1 MKSMAQ
7 LEYHYGLKMRCYP
20 SDQQKQ
26 IIKVNSDASR
36 FIYNEMVAIGKELWQ
51 LSRVKLP
58 IDTVQ
63 DRIKQLTM
71 RQNAKQMSNHYQFL
85 EDKRIDSLTKANAIQ
100 NYRKAWNS
108 FRKVHTAGVPK
119 FHRKSYRWRYQ
130 TNCQYPGQKTALLTN
145 GTVCFLDNSHVKV
158 PKIGLLR
165 VAGSQA
171 RLLKRM
177 CETRIG
183 TVTLTKDPADHFFL
197 SMQLASD
204 ESFVKVSKANHEHIG
219 IDLNTDNF
227 LTDSEG
233 NTVPNPRYYRTIK
246 GKLAKEQRILS
257 RRQRRIKKEHRSL
270 RDSKNYQKQRL
281 LVAKLHVKVMNQR
294 HNFLQQISTA
304 LIKNHDLVV
313 AEELRSKNMLKNHA
327 LAMSI
332 ADVGWRSFL
341 NMLAYKADLY
351 GRQFITVSPKN
362 TTQTCHDCGFV
373 MGSGGTKKL
382 TLADRKWTCPQCHT
396 HHIRDHN
403 AALNILEKGFQ
414 KQQKSQPKGWT
425 HSYGNLGM

>member
-85 EDKRIDSLTKANAIQ
+85 EDKRIDSLAKANAIQ
-100 NYRKAWNS
+100 NYRKAWNA

-130 TNCQYPGQKTALLTN
+130 TNCQYPGQKIALLTN

-204 ESFVKVSKANHEHIG
+204 KPFVKESKTNHGHIG

-246 GKLAKEQRILS
+246 DKLAKEQRILS
-257 RRQRRIKKEHRSL
+257 RRQWRAKKEHRSL

-281 LVAKLHVKVMNQR
+281 LVAKLHAKVMNQR

-327 LAMSI
+327 LALSI
-332 ADVGWRSFL
+332 SDVGWRSFL
-341 NMLAYKADLY
+341 GMLAYKADLY
-351 GRQFITVSPKN
+351 GRQFITISPRN
-362 TTQTCHDCGFV
+362 TTQTCHNCGFV
-373 MGSGGTKKL
+373 MGTNGTDKL
-382 TLADRKWTCPQCHT
+382 TLADRKWTCPNCGT
-396 HHIRDHN
+396 HHIRDWN
-403 AALNILEKGFQ
+403 AAKNILDKGIV
-414 KQQKSQPKGWT
+414 K
-425 HSYGNLGM
+425 LA

>member
-1 MKSMAQ
+1 MVV
-7 LEYHYGLKMRCYP
+7 
-20 SDQQKQ
+20 DQ
-26 IIKVNSDASR
+26 
-36 FIYNEMVAIGKELWQ
+36 
-51 LSRVKLP
+51 
-58 IDTVQ
+58 
-63 DRIKQLTM
+63 
-71 RQNAKQMSNHYQFL
+71 
-85 EDKRIDSLTKANAIQ
+85 
-100 NYRKAWNS
+100 
-108 FRKVHTAGVPK
+108 
-119 FHRKSYRWRYQ
+119 KSYRWRYQ

-158 PKIGLLR
+158 PKIGRLR

-183 TVTLTKDPADHFFL
+183 TVTLTKDSTDRFFL

-204 ESFVKVSKANHEHIG
+204 VSFVKVSKSIHGHVG

-233 NTVPNPRYYRTIK
+233 NIVPNPRYYRTIK

-257 RRQRRIKKEHRSL
+257 RRQQRAKKEHRSL

-281 LVAKLHVKVMNQR
+281 LVAKLHAKVMNQR
-294 HNFLQQISTA
+294 LNFLQQISTA

-327 LAMSI
+327 LALSI
-332 ADVGWRSFL
+332 SDVGWRSFL
-341 NMLAYKADLY
+341 DMLTYKADLY
-351 GRQFITVSPKN
+351 GHQFITISPRN

-373 MGSGGTKKL
+373 MGTDNTKKL
-382 TLADRKWTCPQCHT
+382 TLADREWICPQCHV
-396 HHIRDHN
+396 HHIRDYN
-403 AALNILEKGFQ
+403 AALNILEKGLR
-414 KQQKSQPKGWT
+414 KQQKA
-425 HSYGNLGM
+425 

>member
-1 MKSMAQ
+1 MKSMAKMQ
-7 LEYHYGLKMRCYP
+7 YYYGLKMRCYP

-26 IIKVNSDASR
+26 LIKINSDASR
-36 FIYNEMVAIGKELWQ
+36 FIYNEMVAIGKELMQ
-51 LSRVKLP
+51 LRRVKLP

-100 NYRKAWNS
+100 NYRKAWNA

-119 FHRKSYRWRYQ
+119 FHRKSYCWRYQ

-158 PKIGLLR
+158 PKIGQLR

-171 RLLKRM
+171 RLLNRM

-204 ESFVKVSKANHEHIG
+204 ESFVKVSKANHERIG

-246 GKLAKEQRILS
+246 GKLSKEQRILS
-257 RRQRRIKKEHRSL
+257 RRQRRVKKEHRSL

-281 LVAKLHVKVMNQR
+281 LVAKLHAKVMNQR

-351 GRQFITVSPKN
+351 GRQFITISPRN
-362 TTQTCHDCGFV
+362 TTQTCHNCGFV
-373 MGSGGTKKL
+373 MGTNGTDKL
-382 TLADRKWTCPQCHT
+382 TLADRKWTCPKCGT
-396 HHIRDHN
+396 HHIRDWN
-403 AALNILEKGFQ
+403 AAKNILDKGIA
-414 KQQKSQPKGWT
+414 K
-425 HSYGNLGM
+425 LA

>member
-1 MKSMAQ
+1 MKSMAKMKH
-7 LEYHYGLKMRCYP
+7 HYGLKMRCYP

-26 IIKVNSDASR
+26 LIKINSGASR
-36 FIYNEMVAIGKELWQ
+36 FIYNEMVAINKELMQ
-51 LSRVKLP
+51 LRRVKLP
-58 IDTVQ
+58 IDIVQ

-100 NYRKAWNS
+100 NYRKAWNA
-108 FRKVHTAGVPK
+108 FRKVHATGVPK
-119 FHRKSYRWRYQ
+119 FHRKSYHWRYQ

-171 RLLKRM
+171 RLLKRI

-183 TVTLTKDPADHFFL
+183 TVTLTKDSADRFFL

-204 ESFVKVSKANHEHIG
+204 ESFVKVSKATHGHVG

-233 NTVPNPRYYRTIK
+233 NIVPNPRYHRTIK

-257 RRQRRIKKEHRSL
+257 RRQQRAKKEHRSL

-281 LVAKLHVKVMNQR
+281 LVAKLHAKVMNQR

-313 AEELRSKNMLKNHA
+313 AEELRSKNLLKNHA
-327 LAMSI
+327 LALSI
-332 ADVGWRSFL
+332 SDVGWRTFL
-341 NMLAYKADLY
+341 GMLAYKAKLY
-351 GRQFITVSPKN
+351 GRQFITINPRN
-362 TTQTCHDCGFV
+362 TTQTCRDCGFV
-373 MGSGGTKKL
+373 MGTNGTDKL
-382 TLADRKWTCPQCHT
+382 TLDDRNWTCPNCGI
-396 HHIRDHN
+396 HHIRDWN
-403 AALNILEKGFQ
+403 AAKNILDKGIA
-414 KQQKSQPKGWT
+414 K
-425 HSYGNLGM
+425 LA

>member
-1 MKSMAQ
+1 MKSMAKMK
-7 LEYHYGLKMRCYP
+7 YHYGLKMRCYP

-26 IIKVNSDASR
+26 LIKINSDASR
-36 FIYNEMVAIGKELWQ
+36 FIYNEMVAINKELMQ
-51 LSRVKLP
+51 LRRVKLP
-58 IDTVQ
+58 IDIVQ

-100 NYRKAWNS
+100 NYRKAWNA
-108 FRKVHTAGVPK
+108 FRKVHATGVPK
-119 FHRKSYRWRYQ
+119 FHRKSYHWRYQ
-130 TNCQYPGQKTALLTN
+130 TNCQYPGQKTTLLTN

-171 RLLKRM
+171 RLLKRI

-183 TVTLTKDPADHFFL
+183 TVTLTKDSADRFFL

-204 ESFVKVSKANHEHIG
+204 ESFVKVSKATHGHVG

-233 NTVPNPRYYRTIK
+233 NIVPNPRYYRTIK

-257 RRQRRIKKEHRSL
+257 RRQQRAKKEHRSL

-281 LVAKLHVKVMNQR
+281 LVAKLHAKVMNQR

-313 AEELRSKNMLKNHA
+313 AEELRSKNLLKNHA
-327 LAMSI
+327 LALSI
-332 ADVGWRSFL
+332 SDVGWRTFL
-341 NMLAYKADLY
+341 GMLVYKAKLY
-351 GRQFITVSPKN
+351 GRQFITINPRN
-362 TTQTCHDCGFV
+362 TTQTCRDCGFV
-373 MGSGGTKKL
+373 MGTNGTDKL
-382 TLADRKWTCPQCHT
+382 TLDDRNWTCPNCGI
-396 HHIRDHN
+396 HHIRDWN
-403 AALNILEKGFQ
+403 AAKNILDKGIA
-414 KQQKSQPKGWT
+414 K
-425 HSYGNLGM
+425 LA

>member
-1 MKSMAQ
+1 MKSMAKMK
-7 LEYHYGLKMRCYP
+7 YHYGLKMRCYP
-20 SDQQKQ
+20 SDQQKRL
-26 IIKVNSDASR
+26 IKINSDASR
-36 FIYNEMVAIGKELWQ
+36 FIYNEMVAIGKELMQ
-51 LSRVKLP
+51 LRRVKLP

-85 EDKRIDSLTKANAIQ
+85 EDERIDSLAKANAIQ
-100 NYRKAWNS
+100 NYRKAWNA
-108 FRKVHTAGVPK
+108 FRKVHSAGVPK

-177 CETRIG
+177 RETRIG
-183 TVTLTKDPADHFFL
+183 TVTLTKDSADRFFL

-204 ESFVKVSKANHEHIG
+204 EPFVRSQKADHGHIG

-233 NTVPNPRYYRTIK
+233 NIVPNPRYYRTIK

-257 RRQRRIKKEHRSL
+257 RRQRRAKKEHRSL

-281 LVAKLHVKVMNQR
+281 LVAKLHAKVMNQR

-327 LAMSI
+327 LALSI
-332 ADVGWRSFL
+332 SDVGWRSFL
-341 NMLAYKADLY
+341 GMLAYKADLY
-351 GRQFITVSPKN
+351 GRQFITVSPRN

-373 MGSGGTKKL
+373 MGINGTVKL
-382 TLADRKWTCPQCHT
+382 TLADRKWTCPNCGT
-396 HHIRDHN
+396 HHIRDWN
-403 AALNILEKGFQ
+403 AAKNILDKGIA
-414 KQQKSQPKGWT
+414 K
-425 HSYGNLGM
+425 LA

>member
-1 MKSMAQ
+1 MKSMAKMK
-7 LEYHYGLKMRCYP
+7 YHYGLKMRCYP

-26 IIKVNSDASR
+26 LIKINSDASR
-36 FIYNEMVAIGKELWQ
+36 FIYNEMVAINKELMQ
-51 LSRVKLP
+51 LRRVKLP
-58 IDTVQ
+58 IDIVR

-100 NYRKAWNS
+100 NYRKAWNA
-108 FRKVHTAGVPK
+108 FRKVHTVGVPK
-119 FHRKSYRWRYQ
+119 FHRKNYRWRYQ

-171 RLLKRM
+171 RLLKRI

-183 TVTLTKDPADHFFL
+183 TVTLTKDSADRFFL

-204 ESFVKVSKANHEHIG
+204 ESFVKVVKATHGHVG

-227 LTDSEG
+227 LTDSGG
-233 NTVPNPRYYRTIK
+233 NIVPNPRYYRTIK

-257 RRQRRIKKEHRSL
+257 RRQQRAKKEHRSL

-281 LVAKLHVKVMNQR
+281 LVAKLHAKVMNQR

-327 LAMSI
+327 LALSI
-332 ADVGWRSFL
+332 SDVGWRTFL
-341 NMLAYKADLY
+341 GMLAYKAKLY
-351 GRQFITVSPKN
+351 GRQFITINPRN
-362 TTQTCHDCGFV
+362 TTQTCCDCGFV
-373 MGSGGTKKL
+373 MGTNGTDKL
-382 TLADRKWTCPQCHT
+382 TLDDRKWTCPNCGI
-396 HHIRDHN
+396 HHIRDWN
-403 AALNILEKGFQ
+403 AAKNILDKGIA
-414 KQQKSQPKGWT
+414 K
-425 HSYGNLGM
+425 LA

>member
-26 IIKVNSDASR
+26 LIKINSDASR
-36 FIYNEMVAIGKELWQ
+36 FIYNEMVAIGKELMQ
-51 LSRVKLP
+51 LRRVKLP

-145 GTVCFLDNSHVKV
+145 GTVCFLDNNHVKV

-233 NTVPNPRYYRTIK
+233 NTVPNPQYYRTIK

-403 AALNILEKGFQ
+403 AALNILEKGIQ
-414 KQQKSQPKGWT
+414 KQQKS
-425 HSYGNLGM
+425 

>member
-1 MKSMAQ
+1 MKSMAKMK
-7 LEYHYGLKMRCYP
+7 YHYGLKMRCYP
-20 SDQQKQ
+20 SDQQKRL
-26 IIKVNSDASR
+26 IKINSDASR
-36 FIYNEMVAIGKELWQ
+36 FIYNEMVAIGKELMQ
-51 LSRVKLP
+51 LRRVKLP

-85 EDKRIDSLTKANAIQ
+85 EDERIDSLAKANAIQ
-100 NYRKAWNS
+100 NYRKAWNA
-108 FRKVHTAGVPK
+108 FRKVHSAGVPK

-177 CETRIG
+177 RETRIG
-183 TVTLTKDPADHFFL
+183 TVTLTKDSADRFFL

-204 ESFVKVSKANHEHIG
+204 ESFVEASKADHGHIG

-233 NTVPNPRYYRTIK
+233 NIVPNPRYYRTIK
-246 GKLAKEQRILS
+246 GKLVKEQRILS
-257 RRQRRIKKEHRSL
+257 RRQRRAKKEHRSL

-281 LVAKLHVKVMNQR
+281 LVAKLHAKVMNQR

-327 LAMSI
+327 LALSI
-332 ADVGWRSFL
+332 SDVGWRSFL
-341 NMLAYKADLY
+341 GMLAYKADLY
-351 GRQFITVSPKN
+351 GRQFITVSPRN
-362 TTQTCHDCGFV
+362 TTQTCHNCGFV
-373 MGSGGTKKL
+373 MGINGTVKL
-382 TLADRKWTCPQCHT
+382 TLADRKWTCPNCGT
-396 HHIRDHN
+396 HHIRDWN
-403 AALNILEKGFQ
+403 AAKNILDKGIA
-414 KQQKSQPKGWT
+414 K
-425 HSYGNLGM
+425 LA

>member
-1 MKSMAQ
+1 MKSMAKMK
-7 LEYHYGLKMRCYP
+7 YHYGLKMRCYP

-26 IIKVNSDASR
+26 LIKINSDASR
-36 FIYNEMVAIGKELWQ
+36 FIYNEMVAINKELMQ
-51 LSRVKLP
+51 LRRVKLP
-58 IDTVQ
+58 IDIVR

-100 NYRKAWNS
+100 NYRKAWNA

-119 FHRKSYRWRYQ
+119 FHRKNYRWRYQ

-171 RLLKRM
+171 RLLKRI

-183 TVTLTKDPADHFFL
+183 TVTLTKDSADRFFL

-204 ESFVKVSKANHEHIG
+204 ESFVKVAKATHGHVG

-227 LTDSEG
+227 LTDSGG
-233 NTVPNPRYYRTIK
+233 NIVPNPRYYRTIK

-257 RRQRRIKKEHRSL
+257 RRQQRAKKEHRSL

-281 LVAKLHVKVMNQR
+281 LVAKLHAKVMNQR

-327 LAMSI
+327 LALSI
-332 ADVGWRSFL
+332 SDGGWRTFL
-341 NMLAYKADLY
+341 GMLAYKAKLY
-351 GRQFITVSPKN
+351 GRQFITINPRN
-362 TTQTCHDCGFV
+362 TTQTCCDCGFV
-373 MGSGGTKKL
+373 MGTNGTDKL
-382 TLADRKWTCPQCHT
+382 TLDDRKWTCPNCGI
-396 HHIRDHN
+396 HHIRDWN
-403 AALNILEKGFQ
+403 AAKNILDKGIA
-414 KQQKSQPKGWT
+414 K
-425 HSYGNLGM
+425 LA

>member
-1 MKSMAQ
+1 MKSMAKMK
-7 LEYHYGLKMRCYP
+7 YHYGLKMRCYP

-26 IIKVNSDASR
+26 LIKINSDASR
-36 FIYNEMVAIGKELWQ
+36 FIYNEMVAINKELMQ
-51 LSRVKLP
+51 LRRVKLP
-58 IDTVQ
+58 IDIVR

-100 NYRKAWNS
+100 NYRKAWNA

-119 FHRKSYRWRYQ
+119 FHRKNYRWRYQ

-171 RLLKRM
+171 RLLKRI

-183 TVTLTKDPADHFFL
+183 TVTLTKDSADRFFL

-204 ESFVKVSKANHEHIG
+204 ESFVKVAKATHGHVG
-219 IDLNTDNF
+219 SDLNTDNF
-227 LTDSEG
+227 LTDSGG
-233 NTVPNPRYYRTIK
+233 NIVPNPRYYRTIK

-257 RRQRRIKKEHRSL
+257 RRQQRAKKEHRSL

-281 LVAKLHVKVMNQR
+281 LVAKLHAKVMNQR

-327 LAMSI
+327 LALSI
-332 ADVGWRSFL
+332 SDVGWRTFL
-341 NMLAYKADLY
+341 GMLAYKAKLY
-351 GRQFITVSPKN
+351 GRQFITINPRN
-362 TTQTCHDCGFV
+362 TTQTCCDCGFV
-373 MGSGGTKKL
+373 MGTNGTDKL
-382 TLADRKWTCPQCHT
+382 TLDDRKWTCPNCGI
-396 HHIRDHN
+396 HHIRDWN
-403 AALNILEKGFQ
+403 AAKNILDKGIA
-414 KQQKSQPKGWT
+414 K
-425 HSYGNLGM
+425 LA